1 MYRTSFGPFGH
12 FLTPWVKRL
21 IVANAVLFLLTWTG
35 VIDLGWAAA
44 YLGFTA
50 SEILTKPWGL
60 VTYMFIHGGF
70 FHVFFNMLALFFF
83 GPPLEDRWG
92 GTEFIKFYTICGVG
106 GALFTFVFG
115 GGTIIGASGA
125 VFGVMLA
132 YALNW
137 PDNLIW
143 IWGIFPIKAKYFVM
157 FLGAMSFFSSF
168 QSAFGGGT
176 SDGIAHFAHLGG
188 LIVGYVYLKKGW
200 AMSAQFDSLKRSLR
214 RRKLT
219 VVPGSG
225 GEGTESEGSSSV
237 DDEARVLDEVDRIL
251 DKIAAQ
257 GLGSLTPEE
266 RSFLDEISRRRKTRE

>member
-70 FHVFFNMLALFFF
+70 FHVFVNMLALFFF

-157 FLGAMSFFSSF
+157 FLGALSFFS
-168 QSAFGGGT
+168 AFAGS

-219 VVPGSG
+219 VVPGSA
-225 GEGTESEGSSSV
+225 GEGTEPEGSSPV